1 MKVQQVQ
8 QVQQPVFQFAKLFWI
23 NYFVVIILEATT
35 LLHYYT
41 TTLITP
47 FIPFSIQLYGHQ
59 KIIHII
65 GPTFCV
71 CSSPCFTAP
80 SFSVRKC
87 VYFVHTILTIYLTI
101 LHSFLSVSSRRCG
114 ACAAPSAEHA
124 RPQASPSI
132 FEQSGISQNNKK
144 TVVDFLVVSYC
155 LKLEYAKVFWRYQGM
170 MIIWMHSFILH
181 QLNDAHRLHFS
192 TKQILRTISTP
203 NLQIFW

>member
-1 MKVQQVQ
+1 MGIFFNLWGFNWLIYEGVVG
-8 QVQQPVFQFAKLFWI
+8 VVACFQFTKTFWI
-23 NYFVVIILEATT
+23 NYFVSIILEATT

-71 CSSPCFTAP
+71 FVRHRVTAP
-80 SFSVRKC
+80 SFSVRKY
-87 VYFVHTILTIYLTI
+87 VYFVHTILTVYLTI

-124 RPQASPSI
+124 RPQASRVNELLFNWSL
-132 FEQSGISQNNKK
+132 SSLSYSQFD
-144 TVVDFLVVSYC
+144 TL
-155 LKLEYAKVFWRYQGM
+155 
-170 MIIWMHSFILH
+170 IIIY
-181 QLNDAHRLHFS
+181 
-192 TKQILRTISTP
+192 
-203 NLQIFW
+203 

>member
-1 MKVQQVQ
+1 MGIFFILWGFKWLIYEGVVG
-8 QVQQPVFQFAKLFWI
+8 VVACFQFTKTFWI

-41 TTLITP
+41 NHS

-71 CSSPCFTAP
+71 LFVTVLLHHLLVSESFVWLCS
-80 SFSVRKC
+80 
-87 VYFVHTILTIYLTI
+87 HHLTIYLTI

-124 RPQASPSI
+124 RPQASEPHSLVIWLWYSSYSI
-132 FEQSGISQNNKK
+132 TYGILCS
-144 TVVDFLVVSYC
+144 
-155 LKLEYAKVFWRYQGM
+155 
-170 MIIWMHSFILH
+170 
-181 QLNDAHRLHFS
+181 
-192 TKQILRTISTP
+192 LR
-203 NLQIFW
+203 W

>member
-1 MKVQQVQ
+1 MKVQ

-71 CSSPCFTAP
+71 FVRHRVTAP
-80 SFSVRKC
+80 SFSVRKY
-87 VYFVHTILTIYLTI
+87 VYFVHTILTVYLTI
-101 LHSFLSVSSRRCG
+101 LHSFFERQLKEVRRLRRALRRARTASGLINYLIYLTVQSS
-114 ACAAPSAEHA
+114 
-124 RPQASPSI
+124 
-132 FEQSGISQNNKK
+132 
-144 TVVDFLVVSYC
+144 LV
-155 LKLEYAKVFWRYQGM
+155 
-170 MIIWMHSFILH
+170 
-181 QLNDAHRLHFS
+181 
-192 TKQILRTISTP
+192 
-203 NLQIFW
+203 